1 MRLRTK
7 AVWRLVAALC
17 LALLVSAP
25 LSAQTVT
32 TGNITGVVTDAQ
44 GGVLPGAVVTATH
57 SDTGTSYEAV
67 TGSDGHFS
75 MLNVRV
81 GAYTLAAN
89 MSGFKEQ
96 KLEKV
101 QVALGADFAADF

>member
-25 LSAQTVT
+25 LAAQTVT

-57 SDTGTSYEAV
+57 ADTGTSYEAV
-67 TGSDGHFS
+67 TGGDGHYS

-81 GAYTLAAN
+81 GAYAIVAT
-89 MSGFKEQ
+89 MSGFKDQ
-96 KLEKV
+96 R
-101 QVALGADFAADF
+101 LG